1 MKGATSSD
9 ASASLDACGFLLA
22 VLLSCMIS
30 NLYPPVLAM
39 CLVHLL
45 TELSVQVELST
56 SSVNKEAPV
65 EDLLA
70 FFLQAFF

>member
-1 MKGATSSD
+1 
-9 ASASLDACGFLLA
+9 
-22 VLLSCMIS
+22 
-30 NLYPPVLAM
+30 M